1 MRHPTMKLLSRLSP
15 PGSSISPRR
24 AGSRRP
30 LLQRALLAAALAV
43 AAVAVG
49 AATAAPTAT
58 AGTATSFVM
67 NGRGWGHGIGMSQW
81 GAYGYATHGWSYRQI
96 LTHYYTGIELGA
108 VGDLNL
114 RVRLRGGLSAVK
126 ITCVYPYRAHMTG
139 VRFDIPAGATA
150 TTTWTGTRYKV
161 AAAGKVAYFTSP
173 VTFTA
178 EKGTLRTLTATDLGT
193 TGRYRGVLRVLRYDG
208 ALMLLN
214 RVPLESYLRG
224 VVPREMPASWPAA
237 AVQAQACAARAYAAR
252 AYDTKRVFD
261 LYCDTRSQVY
271 AGVGAEDARSD
282 RAVLKTAGVVPTY
295 GGTPIHAFY
304 FSTSGGHTENIE
316 NVWQTSPL
324 PYLKG
329 VKDEYDDASPLHR
342 WPENPARRSAG
353 AIATLLGSYS
363 SSNPLGVKGELRAL
377 CVVKRGASPRVVR
390 AAVIGSKGVSWISGA
405 QLRFKL
411 DLRDT
416 WVTIRS
422 LSITPAKADATT
434 LVCGDTVTL
443 KGRLYPALPD
453 GATVTLNVLR
463 DGVWRSRT
471 LETTRRTQRL
481 TDTLAVAYSHYIVTL
496 KPRETT
502 TYYVSRA
509 ALRSP
514 QTKVT
519 VRPAITLQ
527 ATPTTVAA
535 GQSVTFTGTV
545 APALGDVTAWLQTKR
560 DGVWRDTK
568 KVPLDGSGT
577 FKVTW
582 AAVAG
587 VTAARLRVPVTEA
600 LAGGRSPTVALLVK

>member
-1 MRHPTMKLLSRLSP
+1 MPDFTMTDPSSAHRPSGATVSCRGARRRVRRLVTS
-15 PGSSISPRR
+15 
-24 AGSRRP
+24 AV
-30 LLQRALLAAALAV
+30 ALTAALVTLAWAV
-43 AAVAVG
+43 AAPAQ
-49 AATAAPTAT
+49 
-58 AGTATSFVM
+58 AGTATGFVLS
-67 NGRGWGHGIGMSQW
+67 GRGWGHGIGMSQW
-81 GAYGYATHGWSYRQI
+81 GAYGYATHGWTYRQI
-96 LTHYYTGIELGA
+96 LTHYYTGIDLGT
-108 VGDLNL
+108 VRDLNL
-114 RVRLRGGLSAVK
+114 RVRLRGGLSSVK
-126 ITCVYPYRAHMTG
+126 VTCVYPYRAQMTG
-139 VRFDIPAGATA
+139 VRFAIPAGATA
-150 TTTWTGTRYKV
+150 TTTWTGSRFKIT
-161 AAAGKVAYFTSP
+161 AAGKVAYFTSP
-173 VTFTA
+173 VTFVTD
-178 EKGTLRTLTATDLGT
+178 KGRLKTLTATDLGT

-208 ALMLLN
+208 ALMLVN

-252 AYDTKRVFD
+252 AYDPKRVFD

-271 AGVGAEDARSD
+271 AGVDAEDARSD

-295 GGTPIHAFY
+295 GGTPIHAFF

-329 VKDEYDDASPLHR
+329 VEDEYDDASPLHR
-342 WPENPARRSAG
+342 WPENPRRRSAG

-363 SSNPLGVKGELRAL
+363 SSNPPGVKGELRAL
-377 CVVKRGASPRVVR
+377 YVIKRGASPRVVK
-390 AAVIGSKGVSWISGA
+390 AAVIGSAGVSWISGA

-416 WVTIRS
+416 WVSFRS
-422 LSITPAKADATT
+422 LSISPAKADATT
-434 LVCGDTVTL
+434 LVCGDAVTL
-443 KGRLYPALPD
+443 KGRLYPALPA

-463 DGVWRSRT
+463 DGVWRTRT
-471 LETTRRTQRL
+471 LPTTRKTQRL
-481 TDTLAVAYSHYIVTL
+481 SDTLRAIYSAYSVTL

-514 QTKVT
+514 QTKIT
-519 VRPAITLQ
+519 VRPAIALQ
-527 ATPTTVAA
+527 ATPTTLKTD
-535 GQSVTFTGTV
+535 QSVTFTGTV
-545 APALGDVTAWLQTKR
+545 TPALGGTTAWLQTKR

-582 AAVAG
+582 TAAGG
-587 VTAARLRVPVTEA
+587 VTAARLRVPANES
-600 LAGGRSPTVALLVK
+600 LAAGRSPAVALAVN

>member
-1 MRHPTMKLLSRLSP
+1 V
-15 PGSSISPRR
+15 I
-24 AGSRRP
+24 
-30 LLQRALLAAALAV
+30 
-43 AAVAVG
+43 
-49 AATAAPTAT
+49 
-58 AGTATSFVM
+58 

-81 GAYGYATHGWSYRQI
+81 GAYGYATHGWTYRQI
-96 LTHYYTGIELGA
+96 LTHYYTGISLGD
-108 VGDLNL
+108 VNDLTL

-126 ITCVYPYRAHMTG
+126 ITCAYPFRAQMTG

-173 VTFTA
+173 VTFTT
-178 EKGTLRTLTATDLGT
+178 EKGLLKTLTATDLGT

-208 ALMLLN
+208 ALMLLD

-224 VVPREMPASWPAA
+224 VVPREVPASWPAA

-252 AYDTKRVFD
+252 AYDLKRVFD

-271 AGVGAEDARSD
+271 AGAGAEDARSD
-282 RAVLKTAGVVPTY
+282 RAVLRTAGVVPSY
-295 GGTPIHAFY
+295 GGRPIHAFY

-329 VKDEYDDASPLHR
+329 VEDEYDDASPLHR
-342 WPENPARRSAG
+342 WPENPERRSAG
-353 AIATLLGSYS
+353 AIADLLGPYGSA
-363 SSNPLGVKGELRAL
+363 NPPGVKGALRAL
-377 CVVKRGASPRVVR
+377 YVVKRGVSPRVVK
-390 AAVIGSKGVSWISGA
+390 AAVIGSEGISWISGS

-422 LSITPAKADATT
+422 LSITPAKADATA
-434 LVCGDTVTL
+434 LVYGGTVTL

-453 GATVTLNVLR
+453 GATVTLNILR
-463 DGVWRSRT
+463 DSVWRTRT
-471 LETTRRTQRL
+471 LATTRRTQRL
-481 TDTLAVAYSHYIVTL
+481 TDTLSAAYSHYIVTL

-519 VRPAITLQ
+519 VRPAIALQ
-527 ATPTTVAA
+527 ATPTTLKA
-535 GQSVTFTGTV
+535 GQTVTFTGTI
-545 APALGDVTAWLQTKR
+545 APALSGTTAWLQTKR
-560 DGVWRDTK
+560 DGVWSDAK

-587 VTAARLRVPVTEA
+587 VTAARLRVPATES
-600 LAGGRSPTVALLVK
+600 LAAGRSPAVALVVK